1 MSRVKK
7 RIQDFLD
14 MGVPY
19 VWLLDPETKQAYTAT
34 AADGLCEVKTG
45 VLRTENPVFEV
56 PLAEIFR

>member
-19 VWLLDPETKQAYTAT
+19 VWLLDPETKQAYAAT
-34 AADGLCEVKTG
+34 AADGLCEVKSG